1 VTDVAGSNG
10 VAGVTA
16 DIDLI
21 LAQVEALRQLA
32 SDRDKAQDKA
42 RVYDFSIRWGALLS
56 GRLERLEIFYRRDEL
71 TPDEQARYAEL
82 KSQLREVLPLAEQLK
97 IGHPTVPLDS

>member
-1 VTDVAGSNG
+1 MTDVANSNG
-10 VAGVTA
+10 VAGVAT
-16 DIDLI
+16 DVDMI
-21 LAQVEALRQLA
+21 LAEVEALRELA
-32 SDRDKAQDKA
+32 ADPEKAQDKA

-56 GRLERLEIFYRRDEL
+56 GRLERVEHYHRRGDL

-97 IGHPTVPLDS
+97 IGRPTVPLDN